1 MIKPILSKALMV
13 LGLLLYACQV
23 PSKEGKAVPKPK
35 KPWEKGNSIAY
46 NQEINEREQL
56 KIAAFLDHRKDF
68 KMSLTPSGLRYYIY
82 KKGPIN
88 QPLLKAEDI
97 ALVSIKIQEM
107 EAGVVCY
114 ETEDGL
120 DEIKVDRNDYESG
133 LNEALKLMRKG
144 DRAKLILPNHLA
156 HGLVG
161 DLDKIPPLSILLLDV
176 SLEDIIYTSK

>member
-1 MIKPILSKALMV
+1 
-13 LGLLLYACQV
+13 
-23 PSKEGKAVPKPK
+23 
-35 KPWEKGNSIAY
+35 
-46 NQEINEREQL
+46 
-56 KIAAFLDHRKDF
+56 
-68 KMSLTPSGLRYYIY
+68 
-82 KKGPIN
+82 
-88 QPLLKAEDI
+88 
-97 ALVSIKIQEM
+97 M

-176 SLEDIIYTSK
+176 SLEDIMYTSK